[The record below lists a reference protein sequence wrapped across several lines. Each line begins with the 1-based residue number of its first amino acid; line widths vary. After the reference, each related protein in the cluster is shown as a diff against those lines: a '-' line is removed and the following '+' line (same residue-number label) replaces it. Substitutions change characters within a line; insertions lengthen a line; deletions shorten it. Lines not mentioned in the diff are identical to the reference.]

1 MKKVYFSPELEV
13 VKIEPMVLSATS
25 PDKDTTDPVE
35 IISDPTDDDFDWN
48 K

>member
-25 PDKDTTDPVE
+25 PDEDTTNPVE
-35 IISDPTDDDFDWN
+35 IIDKPDAGDLDW
-48 K
+48 